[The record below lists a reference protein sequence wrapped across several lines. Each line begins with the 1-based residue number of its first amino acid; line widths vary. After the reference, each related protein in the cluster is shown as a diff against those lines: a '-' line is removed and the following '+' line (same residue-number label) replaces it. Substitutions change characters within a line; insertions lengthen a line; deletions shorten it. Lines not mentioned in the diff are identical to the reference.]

1 MSNDARQLRI
11 YTLGGLKVVWGGS
24 EVPAREWNRKRA
36 AELFRLLIESPNF
49 RLHGQRAEARL
60 WPDSDRDA
68 ARTNLR
74 VKLFDLRAILAAYA
88 PEGVDPRKA
97 PPVLYE
103 AGILSLNPLYT
114 PWVDAHAFEA
124 AAFDALDAA
133 ASGRGEA
140 LALTEAALALWTGEY
155 LDGEMESAGG
165 AASRYSG
172 LRREL
177 ALRLVDLAGR
187 SPLSERELEACFED
201 YPWDEQ
207 IADALVRYLVRE
219 GRRSRAHEVFLRHD
233 AAARDSIGVPAS
245 KQLATLVGRAPAAPA
260 PARIGVNRLVG
271 RDSELRV
278 AEAALQ
284 SLQTTNH
291 AALEIYGSR
300 GSGKTRLLDEIGD
313 IAQRV
318 GLVPIL
324 AKAYKGCTEETIRQQ
339 LLHGI
344 WRFRIGGDGEVPEDT
359 ETWEAFLRLAARVN
373 ENAAIVVMIDD
384 ADFIDE
390 NAFSRIEAVLQKAG
404 GRSMLVTTQHWS
416 RRRNHNR
423 SFSINLR
430 PLGLDESIQ
439 VVEDSF
445 VAPVAAQ
452 LSRQIAELWPGE
464 LSILTSSAQNV
475 QATSTGILEDG
486 TWVLRPEA
494 GAADLLSFEARA
506 AIQRRISELQESD
519 LAVLEAITVVGRHP
533 SISVV
538 SSMQGLSEGLLAV
551 SLKSLEVADLITRD
565 ANGINLPTAVRVIV
579 NESMKR
585 SRRRDLGERAAKLRV
600 QRGEVPSPA
609 QTRP

>member
-1 MSNDARQLRI
+1 MSSDVRQLRI
-11 YTLGGLKVVWGGS
+11 YTLGGLKVVWGGN
-24 EVPAREWNRKRA
+24 EVSAREWSRKRA
-36 AELFRLLIESPNF
+36 AELFRLLIESPKF

-103 AGILSLNPLYT
+103 AGILSLSPLYA

-133 ASGRGEA
+133 ASGRGDA

-155 LDGEMESAGG
+155 FDGEAEAAGG

-177 ALRLVDLAGR
+177 VLRLVDLAGR

-207 IADALVRYLVRE
+207 VADALVRYLVRE

-233 AAARDSIGVPAS
+233 AATRESIGVPAS
-245 KQLATLVGRAPAAPA
+245 KQLATLVGRVPSAPA

-284 SLQTTNH
+284 SLHTTNH

-313 IAQRV
+313 VAQRV

-344 WRFRIGGDGEVPEDT
+344 WRFRISGDGDTPEGT
-359 ETWEAFLRLAARVN
+359 ETWDAFLRLAARVN
-373 ENAAIVVMIDD
+373 ENAAIVIMIDD
-384 ADFIDE
+384 ADFIDDAVLS
-390 NAFSRIEAVLQKAG
+390 NIESVLQKAG

-416 RRRNHNR
+416 RRRNRDR

-430 PLGLDESIQ
+430 SLGLDESVQ
-439 VVEDSF
+439 VVEESF
-445 VAPVAAQ
+445 VAPVAPQ
-452 LSRQIAELWPGE
+452 LSRQLAELWPGE

-475 QATSTGILEDG
+475 QATSAGILEDG
-486 TWVLRPEA
+486 MWVLRPEA

-506 AIQRRISELQESD
+506 SIQRRIGDLQEPD
-519 LAVLEAITVVGRHP
+519 LAVLDAITVVGLHP
-533 SISVV
+533 SLSVI
-538 SSMQGLSEGLLAV
+538 SSMLSIGESVLTA
-551 SLKSLEVADLITRD
+551 SLKNLEAADLITRD
-565 ANGINLPTAVRVIV
+565 AHGINLPTAVRVIV

-600 QRGEVPSPA
+600 QKGDVPSPSA
-609 QTRP
+609 ARP